1 MAITRETE
9 VQWPWPKRGL
19 LDILDF
25 ATLTHARSVALLV
38 LVCLAAF
45 LPGFFNTPPVDRDEA
60 RFAQATKQMIET
72 GDYVDIRFQH
82 QVRYKKPVGIYWLQA
97 GAVKLGERLGV
108 PEARTR
114 IWLYRIPSLIGAIG
128 AVLLTYWTALA
139 FGSRRTAYLAA
150 LMLACSI
157 LLSVE
162 ARLAKTDAV
171 LLMTI
176 VAAMGALA
184 RFYLRP
190 EENGKT
196 RSGWAL
202 PFIFWT
208 ALAGGILLKGPL
220 ILVVAGLAVAT
231 LAALDRSAA
240 WLRHLRPLPGL
251 AWLLLLVAPWFLAI
265 VARSGESFFVQSVGQ
280 DLLAKVLTGQES
292 HGAPPG
298 YYAVLFWATFWP
310 AAPLALMAVPAVWA
324 ERREAGNQY
333 LLAWIVPTWLM
344 FEIAFTKLPHYVLP
358 VYPAIAIL
366 IAQVVER
373 HALSTNRHLVR
384 ATVWWPI
391 VAAIV
396 PAAAIAAL
404 IVVRWHLGAIAW
416 PFAVAGFIFS
426 FWAWRLYAPDGAEHS
441 MLRAAMAAILVYV
454 AVLGAVVPLMR
465 PLFPS
470 PALARIL
477 AAAPCANPRAAS
489 AGYHEPSLVFLAG
502 TSTVLTD
509 GAGAAEFLNGGQC
522 RYAFVESRQE
532 RGFTQRASALGFRY
546 ALVRHVQG
554 INING
559 MRQVNVTVYRS
570 EAGS

>member
-1 MAITRETE
+1 MAFTRETE

-25 ATLTHARSVALLV
+25 ATLTHARSAALLV

-60 RFAQATKQMIET
+60 RFAQATKQMLET

-171 LLMTI
+171 LLMTV

-184 RFYLRP
+184 RLYFRP
-190 EENGKT
+190 DET
-196 RSGWAL
+196 TQVRSGWAL

-220 ILVVAGLAVAT
+220 ILAMAGLAIASLVVV
-231 LAALDRSAA
+231 DRSAA
-240 WLRHLRPLPGL
+240 WLRRLRPFAGL
-251 AWLLLLVAPWFLAI
+251 AWLLVLVAPWFLAI
-265 VARSGESFFVQSVGQ
+265 VARSGESFFVQSVGR
-280 DLLAKVLTGQES
+280 DLLAKVVTGQES

-298 YYAVLFWATFWP
+298 YYALLFFATFWP
-310 AAPLALMAVPAVWA
+310 AAPLALTAAPAIWA
-324 ERREAGNQY
+324 ERREAGNRF
-333 LLAWIVPTWLM
+333 LLAWIVPTWIL
-344 FEIAFTKLPHYVLP
+344 FEIALTKLPHYVLP
-358 VYPAIAIL
+358 IYPAIAIL
-366 IAQVVER
+366 IAQVIER

-384 ATVWWPI
+384 ATVWWPL
-391 VAAIV
+391 VAAILPSV
-396 PAAAIAAL
+396 AIAVL
-404 IVVRWHLGAIAW
+404 IGLRWHLGAIAW
-416 PFAVAGFIFS
+416 PFAVAGFLFS
-426 FWAWRLYAPDGAEHS
+426 LWAWRLYAADGAEHA
-441 MLRAAMAAILVYV
+441 MLRAGMAAILVYV
-454 AVLGAVVPLMR
+454 AVLGAVIPLMR

-477 AAAPCANPRAAS
+477 AVAPCDNPRAAS

-522 RYAFVESRQE
+522 RYAFVETRQE
-532 RGFTQRASALGFRY
+532 RGFAQRAAALGFRY

-554 INING
+554 FNING

-570 EAGS
+570 EVRP